1 MKHTIDNE
9 ILKDRKD
16 KLYLFFACASA
27 IGISVCLYIVYVA
40 IEAGYEGI
48 AFLFM
53 AAVVIYIWPLMVM
66 FILEYA
72 QRYKSLKWL
81 IDLNATY
88 KRETLKI
95 NFIPL

>member
-1 MKHTIDNE
+1 MKKLLDNE
-9 ILKDRKD
+9 ILEDRKD
-16 KLYLFFACASA
+16 KLYLFFACVCA

-53 AAVVIYIWPLMVM
+53 AAVVIYILPLMVM
-66 FILEYA
+66 FIIKYS

-81 IDLNATY
+81 IDLNATD
-88 KRETLKI
+88 KREILKI

>member
-1 MKHTIDNE
+1 MKNILDNE

-16 KLYLFFACASA
+16 KLYLFFACAAA
-27 IGISVCLYIVYVA
+27 ISISVCLYIVYVA
-40 IEAGYEGI
+40 IETGYEGI

-53 AAVVIYIWPLMVM
+53 AAVVVYIWPLLVM
-66 FILEYA
+66 FIIEYT

-81 IDLNATY
+81 IDMDATD